1 MCAAGLTRALMTV
14 DVAETAEAAVVAE
27 AAEAATEAAE
37 TADEMWRSIIAEVE
51 EDHEEGEDGEGRDG
65 KASDDK
71 GSGQRRA
78 AICSLHL
85 SKGLPPCGSGNT
97 RPLLRYRQQPKTLA
111 KYCEKRIC
119 RGLCSSSHLG
129 GCQGRVPTA
138 RRCDRK
144 SRTSPSFFLV

>member
-37 TADEMWRSIIAEVE
+37 TADAIWRSIIAEVE

-78 AICSLHL
+78 AICSLHNL
-85 SKGLPPCGSGNT
+85 NSSMDRTQKYFCVPVDLDRGNINI
-97 RPLLRYRQQPKTLA
+97 K
-111 KYCEKRIC
+111 
-119 RGLCSSSHLG
+119 
-129 GCQGRVPTA
+129 
-138 RRCDRK
+138 
-144 SRTSPSFFLV
+144 